1 MKIHVSKIIRKII
14 LRTIALLLVTMLVF
28 EDSGYVFATELST
41 AAKAYK
47 EEKKTKEKEKAEKK
61 EQEELYET
69 YFGEKPSVTLS
80 GNEDLFH
87 QEKDISSS
95 ENEPGRSDEVN
106 GSKDT
111 KAGRAPILEA
121 DDTKEKLVDVGEFDK
136 TYLLENGT
144 YKTVFTSYPNTYDE
158 NGVEKIIDNTLI
170 KENAATP
177 KSVSENTLEDAQI
190 YTNTA
195 GYFDAVVQGNEEE
208 MQLQVSRDDTA
219 VQMEASGGDF
229 SRESVSQNA
238 VRYNDVYPNVDIQYT
253 VTNAGM
259 EEDIIL

>member
-1 MKIHVSKIIRKII
+1 M
-14 LRTIALLLVTMLVF
+14 
-28 EDSGYVFATELST
+28 
-41 AAKAYK
+41 
-47 EEKKTKEKEKAEKK
+47 
-61 EQEELYET
+61 
-69 YFGEKPSVTLS
+69 
-80 GNEDLFH
+80 
-87 QEKDISSS
+87 
-95 ENEPGRSDEVN
+95 
-106 GSKDT
+106 
-111 KAGRAPILEA
+111 
-121 DDTKEKLVDVGEFDK
+121 DVGEFDK

-190 YTNTA
+190 YTNAA
-195 GYFDAVVQGNEEE
+195 GYFDAVVQGHEEE

-219 VQMEASGGDF
+219 VQMETFGGDF

-238 VRYNDVYPNVDIQYT
+238 IRYNDVYSNVDIQYT

-259 EEDIIL
+259 KENIILLNRDSRDTFVYNLKKDGIYAQKNGDSIFVYKEDADINTVSNNSVSNNTVDDSSNRQWLSSRAAVR

>member
-1 MKIHVSKIIRKII
+1 MRIR
-14 LRTIALLLVTMLVF
+14 
-28 EDSGYVFATELST
+28 G
-41 AAKAYK
+41 
-47 EEKKTKEKEKAEKK
+47 
-61 EQEELYET
+61 
-69 YFGEKPSVTLS
+69 
-80 GNEDLFH
+80 
-87 QEKDISSS
+87 
-95 ENEPGRSDEVN
+95 
-106 GSKDT
+106 
-111 KAGRAPILEA
+111 
-121 DDTKEKLVDVGEFDK
+121 
-136 TYLLENGT
+136 
-144 YKTVFTSYPNTYDE
+144 
-158 NGVEKIIDNTLI
+158 

-229 SRESVSQNA
+229 SRASVSQNA

-259 EEDIIL
+259 KEDIILLNRDSRDTFVYRLKKRWNLCSKKWRQYFCLQRGC